1 MSLITTKVND
11 FIAQYDELE
20 ALLVENQ
27 NEMSQIDS
35 DLSKLYHKIEGAEI
49 KHVSES
55 HALIKELK
63 VILNKRRE
71 IKLNFILLITVSNF
85 LKTPMAKFKQAKND
99 KLDKHNKVI
108 EKLNNNI

>member
-1 MSLITTKVND
+1 MSSVATKVNN
-11 FIAQYDELE
+11 FISQYDELE
-20 ALLVENQ
+20 ALLIENQ

-63 VILNKRRE
+63 VILAKRRE
-71 IKLNFILLITVSNF
+71 IKFNFILLITVSNY
-85 LKTPMAKFKQAKND
+85 LKTPMSKFKQAKDD

-108 EKLNNNI
+108 EKLSTNI